1 MYQVLYRKWRPEKFS
16 DVSGQ
21 PQVTVTLKNE
31 LKSGRINHA
40 YLFTGSRGTGK
51 TTCAKILAK
60 AVNCLN
66 ITDGEPC
73 GHCQNCIDFQ
83 EGNLLDVVEM
93 DAASNRGIDD
103 IRDLIEES
111 AFSPS
116 KGKYRVYIIDEVHM
130 LTEQAFNALLKTLE
144 EPPAHVVFIL
154 ATTEVHKLPQTILSR
169 CQRFDF
175 HRISPEDIAK
185 RLMYVAGEENVTIT
199 EEAAML
205 TAVIADGAMR
215 DSLSIMDRCIGIS
228 RDIDADVVRKAA
240 GLAQK
245 DYLFSLSSACINK
258 NVQKALSIID
268 KLHGESKDMARLCSE
283 LIDHFRNYMLIKTM
297 KNPRDMI
304 IMNDEEF
311 EEAIS
316 QCDYVSLADI
326 VYFMDVLQRS
336 AERMGKSSSNRI
348 ELETA
353 LVKLTA
359 PELDFSNEALTARLV
374 KLEKA
379 VNLGNFASQESKD
392 KSNQPTVQQ
401 TALSD
406 KNEYSSQIN
415 QTSRANQNSIEKNSN
430 ETENYVSHNKPFNAA
445 ENLHNKLE
453 EMRSRLLIKE
463 ENTSSPS
470 SPESNTNKDISGKNS
485 DFPEVSPTPG
495 IPDIPDVHPIPE
507 VPNIPSV
514 PSVPEIPTVEPGKT
528 VPEVPAAQPS
538 DSKSKSP
545 NIQRQ
550 SVNLEDIYANALP
563 FAQWQE
569 VVENLK
575 EYSRPIA
582 ASFENTQAF
591 VSGDYLLI
599 DAKTDIPFTLLKRNP
614 EQRNRIR
621 DAVMEI
627 TGKRYKLGP
636 YRPPIKTEVK
646 RDNLRDF
653 AEKLKAKGIS
663 VTEE

>member
-21 PQVTVTLKNE
+21 PQVTKTLKNE
-31 LKSGRINHA
+31 IKNGRINHA

-60 AVNCLN
+60 AVNCLDSH
-66 ITDGEPC
+66 DGEPC
-73 GHCQNCIDFQ
+73 GKCQNCVDFQ

-93 DAASNRGIDD
+93 DAASNRGIED
-103 IRDLIEES
+103 IRVLIEES

-130 LTEQAFNALLKTLE
+130 LTEPAFNALLKTLE

-175 HRISPEDIAK
+175 HRIAPEDIAE
-185 RLMYVAGEENVTIT
+185 RLMYVAQQENVTIT
-199 EEAAML
+199 KEAALL

-228 RDIDADVVRKAA
+228 RNIDADVVRKAA

-268 KLHGESKDMARLCSE
+268 KLHSESMDMARLCAE
-283 LIDHFRNYMLIKTM
+283 LIDHFRNFMLIKTVR
-297 KNPRDMI
+297 NPREMI
-304 IMNDEEF
+304 VMNDDEF
-311 EEAIS
+311 EQAQS

-336 AERMGKSSSNRI
+336 AERMGKSSSNRT
-348 ELETA
+348 EMETA
-353 LVKLTA
+353 LVKLTS
-359 PELDFSNEALTARLV
+359 PELDMSQEALTARLV

-379 VNLGNFASQESKD
+379 VNMGGFSKAGNTTQNNNTSNKEDVEKSDLVNKREENSVPDRIEETPQQNNASVFPNIE
-392 KSNQPTVQQ
+392 T
-401 TALSD
+401 TA
-406 KNEYSSQIN
+406 
-415 QTSRANQNSIEKNSN
+415 TAND
-430 ETENYVSHNKPFNAA
+430 
-445 ENLHNKLE
+445 LHNKLE
-453 EMRSRLLIKE
+453 EMRSKLAIKE
-463 ENTSSPS
+463 EETKNQYSEPVSNNGSSVPF
-470 SPESNTNKDISGKNS
+470 PTIEDSGA
-485 DFPEVSPTPG
+485 PVQE
-495 IPDIPDVHPIPE
+495 
-507 VPNIPSV
+507 NIPA
-514 PSVPEIPTVEPGKT
+514 KR
-528 VPEVPAAQPS
+528 
-538 DSKSKSP
+538 
-545 NIQRQ
+545 N
-550 SVNLEDIYANALP
+550 SVNLEEIYANAEP
-563 FAQWQE
+563 FLRWQE

-582 ASFENTQAF
+582 ASFDNTDAY

-599 DAKTDIPFTLLKRNP
+599 DAKTDIPFNLLKRSP
-614 EQRNRIR
+614 EQKDRIR
-621 DAVMEI
+621 DAVQEM

-636 YRPPIKTEVK
+636 YKPPVKKQEKT
-646 RDNLRDF
+646 DPLATF
-653 AEKLKAKGIS
+653 AQKLKDSGVE

>member
-21 PQVTVTLKNE
+21 PQVTKTLKNE
-31 LKSGRINHA
+31 IKNGRINHA

-60 AVNCLN
+60 AVNCLDSH
-66 ITDGEPC
+66 DGEPC
-73 GHCQNCIDFQ
+73 GKCQNCVDFQ

-93 DAASNRGIDD
+93 DAASNRGIED
-103 IRDLIEES
+103 IRVLIEES

-130 LTEQAFNALLKTLE
+130 LTEPAFNALLKTLE

-175 HRISPEDIAK
+175 HRIAPEDIAE
-185 RLMYVAGEENVTIT
+185 RLMYVAQQENVTIT
-199 EEAAML
+199 KEAALL

-245 DYLFSLSSACINK
+245 DYLFLLSSACINK

-268 KLHGESKDMARLCSE
+268 KLHSESMDMARLCAE
-283 LIDHFRNYMLIKTM
+283 LIDHFRNFMLIKTVR
-297 KNPRDMI
+297 NPREMI
-304 IMNDEEF
+304 VMNDDEF
-311 EEAIS
+311 EQAQS

-336 AERMGKSSSNRI
+336 AERMGKSSSNRT
-348 ELETA
+348 EMETA
-353 LVKLTA
+353 LVKLTS
-359 PELDFSNEALTARLV
+359 PELDMSQEALTARLV

-379 VNLGNFASQESKD
+379 VNMGGFSKTGN
-392 KSNQPTVQQ
+392 T
-401 TALSD
+401 T
-406 KNEYSSQIN
+406 
-415 QTSRANQNSIEKNSN
+415 QNNNKEDIEKSDLVNKKKENSVPN
-430 ETENYVSHNKPFNAA
+430 RIEETPQQNNAPVFPNIETTA
-445 ENLHNKLE
+445 TANDLHNKLE
-453 EMRSRLLIKE
+453 EMRSKLAIKE
-463 ENTSSPS
+463 EEIKNQYSEPVSNNGSSVPF
-470 SPESNTNKDISGKNS
+470 PTIEDSGA
-485 DFPEVSPTPG
+485 PVQE
-495 IPDIPDVHPIPE
+495 
-507 VPNIPSV
+507 NIPA
-514 PSVPEIPTVEPGKT
+514 KR
-528 VPEVPAAQPS
+528 
-538 DSKSKSP
+538 
-545 NIQRQ
+545 N
-550 SVNLEDIYANALP
+550 SVNLEEIYANAEP
-563 FAQWQE
+563 FLRWQE

-582 ASFENTQAF
+582 ASFDNTDAY

-599 DAKTDIPFTLLKRNP
+599 DAKTDIPFNLLKRSP
-614 EQRNRIR
+614 EQKDRIR
-621 DAVMEI
+621 DAVQEM

-636 YRPPIKTEVK
+636 YKPPVKKQEKTDPLVT
-646 RDNLRDF
+646 F
-653 AEKLKAKGIS
+653 AQKLKDSGIE